1 MFEIARQAG
10 SAGVDCKML
19 LWFTKRHCYYHRL
32 LCHSLVLTVILLV
45 TICTGHSWAKSK
57 DCGAPCLPALLRWSF
72 SEDAAGRFKVLFII
86 EQPAQQFT
94 CHAEL
99 SGSIAKS
106 QPFLVTN
113 IF

>member
-45 TICTGHSWAKSK
+45 TICTGQSWAKSK

-72 SEDAAGRFKVLFII
+72 SEDAAGRRSRFRSS
-86 EQPAQQFT
+86 
-94 CHAEL
+94 L
-99 SGSIAKS
+99 SNQRNSLHVMQSSVGA
-106 QPFLVTN
+106 
-113 IF
+113 